1 MKKRNYVY
9 GLFLILML
17 CFGLGTMSYAEVTV
31 HAAAVKK
38 QNGWVTENGKKYYYI
53 DGQKAKGKTKIGG
66 KTYYFN
72 SVHGYMQTGWYKTSA
87 GNYYYFG
94 DDGVRRTGV
103 QKIESVQ
110 YYFKSSGR
118 MTQDEIVTVK
128 GKKYYYDKE
137 GKLYK
142 SGWL

>member
-94 DDGVRRTGV
+94 GRWCHAYRC
-103 QKIESVQ
+103 
-110 YYFKSSGR
+110 SGNR
-118 MTQDEIVTVK
+118 FCTVLLQEFWK
-128 GKKYYYDKE
+128 NG
-137 GKLYK
+137 
-142 SGWL
+142 SG